1 MDAAKTNLLGAVTSL
16 LILTLCI
23 LIFAARLM
31 NRPTIEYWLGIAFLL
46 CALPLIYLLF
56 TASGQNHPPLYIIQ
70 LACILAFMAAELLL
84 DYVLKYAF
92 RTVRW
97 MVISYV
103 MLFFAGTGGLIGI
116 AGRAGRN
123 WALAAIILFLTMTVL
138 AFVQRAITGR

>member
-1 MDAAKTNLLGAVTSL
+1 MAAK
-16 LILTLCI
+16 
-23 LIFAARLM
+23 
-31 NRPTIEYWLGIAFLL
+31 
-46 CALPLIYLLF
+46 
-56 TASGQNHPPLYIIQ
+56 
-70 LACILAFMAAELLL
+70 LLL
-84 DYVLKYAF
+84 DYVLKIEF
-92 RTVRW
+92 RPVRW